1 MTKTS
6 FRGITAIG
14 CHFAIF
20 LPLLAPTLPVAN
32 ASETTI
38 ASGHI
43 CSGCPSC
50 ESIAIAPPKAIEYGC
65 VDHLHRSGH
74 PETLGRFATPSLNQH
89 YSFGYV
95 GGGAAFRGEP
105 RFADEGT
112 WGVDYSG
119 ILFKKQIWLQ
129 WLHGQREPRHDGS
142 YHTDRPHLLRH

>member
-1 MTKTS
+1 MINIEIYRTATACSS
-6 FRGITAIG
+6 FVIVLLWLA
-14 CHFAIF
+14 
-20 LPLLAPTLPVAN
+20 LPPHNSP

-43 CSGCPSC
+43 CSGCASC
-50 ESIAIAPPKAIEYGC
+50 ELVAAPPPKAIEHVC
-65 VDHLHRSGH
+65 IDHLHRSGH
-74 PETLGRFATPSLNQH
+74 PETQGRFAKPSLNQH

-119 ILFKKQIWLQ
+119 ILFKKRTWLP
-129 WLHGQREPRHDGS
+129 WLHGHREPRHDGS
-142 YHTDRPHLLRH
+142 YETDGPHLLRH